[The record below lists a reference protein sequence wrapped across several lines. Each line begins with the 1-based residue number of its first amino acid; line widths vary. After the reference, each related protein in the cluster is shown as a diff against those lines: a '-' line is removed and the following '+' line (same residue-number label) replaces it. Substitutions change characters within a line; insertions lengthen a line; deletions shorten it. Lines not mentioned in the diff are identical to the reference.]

1 MGCHTLKG
9 AAAKNAYRT
18 DDTTPAAPSSGL
30 GHAQCGSPPA
40 GVMDSRQSL
49 LRTLRPLRP
58 LREAFV
64 SLQRVHSSKRNPS
77 YASEQPSG
85 SVLLVS
91 T

>member
-30 GHAQCGSPPA
+30 GHAQCGSPQA

-49 LRTLRPLRP
+49 L
-58 LREAFV
+58 
-64 SLQRVHSSKRNPS
+64 
-77 YASEQPSG
+77 
-85 SVLLVS
+85 
-91 T
+91 